1 MGRSCVR
8 SGRPEKSEMGRYG
21 LIQRSV
27 PLRRQCADDD
37 SDPLRAE
44 SDSRVAW
51 KDKRT
56 AARSDE
62 FLPYQLS
69 TVVQCTPVAFTGDGE
84 LGFDSGEG
92 A

>member
-1 MGRSCVR
+1 MMIQTHCVRQSGRSAIPSRGV
-8 SGRPEKSEMGRYG
+8 
-21 LIQRSV
+21 
-27 PLRRQCADDD
+27 
-37 SDPLRAE
+37 PLRAE